1 MAEVLRQESAPIA
14 IFTALAWE
22 NAAVR
27 SVLREVRQ
35 EQERVWRGMAGTR
48 EVMVVTG
55 GIGPRRT
62 QRTLDQFIA
71 MPLSAVFSIGCAGA
85 LIPGLTTGQLVLA
98 SVVSMPEINAEMPSD
113 ETSLQR
119 FPVDAQFL
127 SHARTA
133 AAKAGVLTADGSLL
147 TSPTVLFTPE
157 EKAQRGR
164 ETGAIAVEM
173 ESGVHAAFA
182 AQRGLPFL
190 VLRVILDGVDMRLP
204 MVKGLTTAEGDVRAF
219 KAAMHVVTHPHH
231 VPALLA
237 LKRSRDAAA
246 QALRRLCAALFAL
259 LPAATKNIQS
269 GDSSFI

>member
-1 MAEVLRQESAPIA
+1 MSETPMRNSAPIA

-22 NAAVR
+22 SAAVR
-27 SVLREVRQ
+27 SVLRQVRR
-35 EQERVWRGMAGTR
+35 EQERVWHGVAGNR

-62 QRTLDQFIA
+62 QRTVDQFIA
-71 MPLSAVFSIGCAGA
+71 MPFSAIFSIGCAGA
-85 LIPGLTTGQLVLA
+85 LVPGLTTGQLVLA
-98 SVVSMPEINAEMPSD
+98 PAVSMHELNEDSGFD
-113 ETSLQR
+113 ETRLQR
-119 FPVDAQFL
+119 FPVDPQLL
-127 SHARTA
+127 SYTRTA
-133 AAKAGVLTADGSLL
+133 AAKAGVPTADGSLF
-147 TSPTVLFTPE
+147 TSPKVLFTPE

-204 MVKGLTTAEGDVRAF
+204 MVKGLTTPDGDVRAF

-231 VPALLA
+231 LPALLA
-237 LKRSRDAAA
+237 LKRSRAAA
-246 QALRRLCAALFAL
+246 AHALVRLCSALFAL
-259 LPAATKNIQS
+259 LFSEEKE
-269 GDSSFI
+269 